1 MGSEHRSIKD
11 VVRTVRD
18 DPGDEVLVVRCS
30 NGKLGVVHNGSL
42 MPSLEWS
49 PEQMDEC
56 VAFAERFAR
65 TTLHRPDDE
74 EGNGAVT
81 AAGS

>member
-18 DPGDEVLVVRCS
+18 VPGDDVLVVRCS

-42 MPSLEWS
+42 MPSLEW
-49 PEQMDEC
+49 PVEQLDQC
-56 VAFAERFAR
+56 VAFAERFAQ
-65 TTLHRPDDE
+65 TKLHRPDDD
-74 EGNGAVT
+74 GAATSETV
-81 AAGS
+81 SN